1 MIPGAIKM
9 LTFLTR
15 GALRQ
20 TKRLSAFKSHVIP
33 KTTSKLSAGTKWAKK
48 KGTAFHA
55 IKSKGSLSAGA
66 KGGELRSWSSAT
78 MSGLKKA
85 GLSATKRRQALYG
98 YQRGYKHV
106 AKHKKLYGAG
116 VAGAAIW
123 DFLPG
128 KDNA

>member
-1 MIPGAIKM
+1 MAIPLAAGAARLLYTMTK
-9 LTFLTR
+9 

-20 TKRLSAFKSHVIP
+20 TKHLSPFKRSKP
-33 KTTSKLSAGTKWAKK
+33 KIKEGIFK
-48 KGTAFHA
+48 KGGYTGKT
-55 IKSKGSLSAGA
+55 IKGPSKV
-66 KGGELRSWSSAT
+66 GGKELRPWA
-78 MSGLKKA
+78 SGLVGQKGLLKKA

-128 KDNA
+128 KDNT